1 MSLKQDLQ
9 QMHNRLDKAKRK
21 LDAARGRNDNA
32 MITRFTDEI
41 ANLEK
46 QLTSLKGKQQYEDS
60 KEKKRL
66 QDMPFSREI
75 TKAEQADIGK
85 LKKSVRGIEIVHP
98 LTKLGKELRLD
109 AMTGF
114 APKEF

>member
-9 QMHNRLDKAKRK
+9 TMHNRLDKAKRK
-21 LDAARGRNDNA
+21 LDAARGRNDNQ

-46 QLTSLKGKQQYEDS
+46 QLASLKGKKQYEDS

-85 LKKSVRGIEIVHP
+85 LKKKVRGLEIVHP

-109 AMTGF
+109 TMTGF

>member
-9 QMHNRLDKAKRK
+9 RLHNRLDKAKRK
-21 LDAARGRNDNA
+21 LDGARARGDDPL
-32 MITRFTDEI
+32 ISRFTDEI

-46 QLTSLKGKQQYEDS
+46 QVNSLKSKQQYETN
-60 KEKKRL
+60 KERKQL
-66 QDMPFSREI
+66 SDMPFSREI

-85 LKKSVRGIEIVHP
+85 LKKSVRGLVIVHP
-98 LTKLGKELRLD
+98 MTKLGKEMRLEV
-109 AMTGF
+109 MTGF